1 MIRVI
6 GAAVLIGA
14 LFVGA
19 RAFVASSGGG
29 DEFSTR
35 LAGQGYSP
43 SLNLD
48 IKINATK
55 HKNGKV
61 TGVSMVPKNFKGKAV
76 ELASQDPVELA
87 QPGPNGYWCVNLS
100 LKKVD
105 EITNWL
111 WFVKDV
117 QGGPDQLSYA
127 VGSNITC
134 GSVGTPEQPFE
145 PISSGD
151 FRGEVK

>member
-1 MIRVI
+1 MI

-19 RAFVASSGGG
+19 RAFVGSAGTS
-29 DEFSTR
+29 DDLSTR
-35 LAGQGYSP
+35 LTGQGFSP

-61 TGVSMVPKNFKGKAV
+61 TGISMVPRNFKGKV
-76 ELASQDPVELA
+76 MEVASQDPVELA
-87 QPGPNGYWCVNLS
+87 NPGTNGYWCVNLS
-100 LKKVD
+100 LRKVD
-105 EITNWL
+105 DLTNWI

-117 QGGPDQLSYA
+117 PGGPDQLSYA
-127 VGSNITC
+127 VGANITC
-134 GSVGTPEQPFE
+134 GSVGVPEQPFE

-151 FRGEVK
+151 FKGEVR